1 MFKLL
6 GPDTGFDAIDD
17 QPISVSMNRFFS
29 RLDQEGLLA
38 KTIVYNLNP
47 RDTELMVANAYNF
60 NDGSVPGKMQYGA
73 AWWFLDQ
80 RYGRSIKCAFQPR
93 AFKPFRRYADR
104 FP

>member
-6 GPDTGFDAIDD
+6 GADTGFDAIDD
-17 QPISVSMNRFFS
+17 QPVAVSINRFFS

-60 NDGSVPGKMQYGA
+60 NDGSVPGRCNMERLGGSSIRSK
-73 AWWFLDQ
+73 AWK
-80 RYGRSIKCAFQPR
+80 IN
-93 AFKPFRRYADR
+93 
-104 FP
+104 